1 MQAKIEA
8 QKSTCAVSSTVSRS
22 YHRFLS
28 KQDHRSLPLDTQQN
42 GTRVG
47 AVHSNVVRI
56 DVLEVGL
63 CPYTLAP
70 ATHVQCV
77 RHPIGVIA
85 TATMCLQYPYVLGRN
100 VVHRFASTGRVTE
113 RERGGGT
120 VCAIGFRGNASII

>member
-47 AVHSNVVRI
+47 AVHSNVVHI
-56 DVLEVGL
+56 DLLEVGL
-63 CPYTLAP
+63 CPYTLAQG
-70 ATHVQCV
+70 THVQCV
-77 RHPIGVIA
+77 RHPIGVTA
-85 TATMCLQYPYVLGRN
+85 TVTMCLKYPYVLGRN
-100 VVHRFASTGRVTE
+100 ILHRFASTGRVTE
-113 RERGGGT
+113 R
-120 VCAIGFRGNASII
+120 